1 MKANY
6 AAPIVATTV
15 YRLNGIPYLP
25 HYRQPVYVAPGHVE
39 KQSREFTEQEL
50 LDAGAVAAREFLWDG
65 AATSLRGSAE

>member
-25 HYRQPVYVAPGHVE
+25 HYQRPVYVAPGHVE
-39 KQSREFTEQEL
+39 KQSRVYTEQEL